1 MHNMKF
7 IAIKKGAFNPFG
19 TLSLYVVWTK
29 YSQPEHLAYLSYGDL
44 IVTPI
49 NNLLYNTISVKK
61 KKKKNMEGIEAKRQ
75 LSGTSKM
82 TSSFE
87 SLLCFIKRHFERFY
101 HK

>member
-44 IVTPI
+44 IVLQKKI
-49 NNLLYNTISVKK
+49 FFLNRFLKK
-61 KKKKNMEGIEAKRQ
+61 KKKKKKLWKE
-75 LSGTSKM
+75 
-82 TSSFE
+82 
-87 SLLCFIKRHFERFY
+87 
-101 HK
+101 

>member
-1 MHNMKF
+1 MKF

-29 YSQPEHLAYLSYGDL
+29 YSQPEHLAYSSYGDL

-49 NNLLYNTISVKK
+49 NNLLYNTIFVKK
-61 KKKKNMEGIEAKRQ
+61 KKKKMEGIETKKQ

-82 TSSFE
+82 AGSFE
-87 SLLCFIKRHFERFY
+87 SSLRFIKRHF
-101 HK
+101 